1 MSLENYS
8 LEARDELAALSQQ
21 LAENPETRREFL
33 KLTKRIKPDL
43 TIPEIDMEERM
54 TSVAASNEAR
64 VQELEAK
71 LKQREAMDELER
83 RRMDLRKKNL
93 VADDEDVQAVEKLM
107 LDKGITN
114 HETAAEYHKWM
125 KQSATPTPT
134 GYNPSP
140 LNAFNLKDYW
150 KNPQT
155 AARNEAFKAL
165 NDLRKPTRPIGL

>member
-1 MSLENYS
+1 MSLENLS
-8 LEARDELAALSQQ
+8 LDQINELASLSQQ
-21 LAENPETRREFL
+21 LAENPETRPEFL
-33 KLTKRIKPDL
+33 RLTKRHRSDL
-43 TIPEIDMEERM
+43 VIPEIDMEDRM
-54 TSVAASNEAR
+54 LSASEKNRAQI
-64 VQELEAK
+64 QELEAK
-71 LKQREAMDELER
+71 IQKREAMDELER

-93 VADDEDVQAVEKLM
+93 VNDDEDVQAVEKIM

-140 LNAFNLKDYW
+140 LNSFNLKEYW
-150 KNPQT
+150 KNPQV

>member
-8 LEARDELAALSQQ
+8 PDAVNELAALSQQ

-54 TSVAASNEAR
+54 SSASERNEAR

-71 LKQREAMDELER
+71 LQKREAMDELER

-93 VADDEDVQAVEKLM
+93 VSDDEDVQAVEKIM

-140 LNAFNLKDYW
+140 LNSFNLKEYW
-150 KNPQT
+150 KNPQV

>member
-1 MSLENYS
+1 
-8 LEARDELAALSQQ
+8 
-21 LAENPETRREFL
+21 
-33 KLTKRIKPDL
+33 
-43 TIPEIDMEERM
+43 
-54 TSVAASNEAR
+54 
-64 VQELEAK
+64 
-71 LKQREAMDELER
+71 
-83 RRMDLRKKNL
+83 
-93 VADDEDVQAVEKLM
+93 VEKIM

-140 LNAFNLKDYW
+140 LNSFNLKEYW
-150 KNPQT
+150 KNPQV